1 MPVDQSA
8 ALDPLLT
15 QARELLLAQQNPS
28 VSFLQ
33 RHFKI
38 GYNRALGLMRILE
51 GDIVTA
57 PNADGWRRM
66 LHSGKMSQQDPRSPH
81 YNPEN

>member
-1 MPVDQSA
+1 MPDDQTA
-8 ALDPLLT
+8 TLDPLLT

-28 VSFLQ
+28 VAFLQ

-38 GYNRALGLMRILE
+38 GYNRALGLMHRLE

-66 LHSGKMSQQDPRSPH
+66 LHSGSLSPQDPQSPDFK
-81 YNPEN
+81 PED

>member
-1 MPVDQSA
+1 MSADQPA
-8 ALDPLLT
+8 ALDPLLA

-33 RHFKI
+33 RHLKI
-38 GYNRALGLMRILE
+38 GFNRALGLMQSLE

-66 LHSGKMSQQDPRSPH
+66 LHSGNMSPSDPQSQD
-81 YNPEN
+81 YKPED

>member
-1 MPVDQSA
+1 MHADQPTEF
-8 ALDPLLT
+8 DPLLT

-33 RHFKI
+33 RHLKI
-38 GYNRALGLMRILE
+38 GYNRALGLMRSLE

-57 PNADGWRRM
+57 PNADGWRQM
-66 LHSGKMSQQDPRSPH
+66 LHSRKRSPSDPRSPD
-81 YNPEN
+81 YKPED